1 METRLMVDEFLNT
14 QYIAQ
19 KNKVTNKFII
29 FVEKRHENS
38 LVTSLFEPGVCS
50 KSSRAVSS
58 FAITSS
64 DIGFTLNIVILG
76 HGIAVSTRVLHVKRS
91 RWAWAHYH
99 YSINLSVLDVTKNL
113 FHIRYRYI
121 TVISRT
127 FL

>member
-1 METRLMVDEFLNT
+1 MVDEFLNT

-19 KNKVTNKFII
+19 NNKVTNKFII

-50 KSSRAVSS
+50 KSIRAVSS

-76 HGIAVSTRVLHVKRS
+76 HGMAVSTRVLHVKRS
-91 RWAWAHYH
+91 R
-99 YSINLSVLDVTKNL
+99 
-113 FHIRYRYI
+113 
-121 TVISRT
+121 
-127 FL
+127 